1 MTRTRQAT
9 AQNCASAQGFSQAKP
24 CAAQAI
30 RLLHQGRRR
39 LLKASAAM
47 TACGLAPGLSA
58 STMGMELA
66 INQFTGGRPSNTGRV
81 LLDMP
86 ALVENGNSVPVRIEV
101 SSPMTERDHVL
112 RIALFSEK
120 NPLPQVAVFHLGT
133 RAGRAAV
140 TTRMRLADSQKVVAV
155 AEMSDG
161 SFQRAQADVI
171 VTLAACI
178 ET

>member
-1 MTRTRQAT
+1 MTRTRQAI
-9 AQNCASAQGFSQAKP
+9 AQSCASVQGFSQAKP
-24 CAAQAI
+24 WAAQAI

-47 TACGLAPGLSA
+47 TACGLAPGLKA
-58 STMGMELA
+58 STMSMELA
-66 INQFTGGRPSNTGRV
+66 INQFTGGRPSNAGRV
-81 LLDMP
+81 LLDVP

-140 TTRMRLADSQKVVAV
+140 ATRMRLADSQKVVVV

-161 SFQRAQADVI
+161 SFQRVQADVI